1 MLSLKKL
8 IIFSFLSPIFHLK
21 MFWSNLLF
29 ECPLILTLFLAQS
42 LMTVRSIFILKVNET
57 RYIALFVVSGSI
69 RELLS
74 IDYVNS
80 WHFPIFSLFYPHI
93 LPAEKCGVTP
103 YCFHRNSLTLIS
115 WKFTKSKFFVKLTSW
130 IMLFWSHDHQIDD
143 SYLIQRFTT
152 KRIVQ
157 LIRSYVV

>member
-69 RELLS
+69 LS
-74 IDYVNS
+74 
-80 WHFPIFSLFYPHI
+80 
-93 LPAEKCGVTP
+93 AEKCGVTP
-103 YCFHRNSLTLIS
+103 YCLHRNSLTLIS

-130 IMLFWSHDHQIDD
+130 IMLFWSHDHQLDG